1 MTKTGNLYIIATPIG
16 NWDDIT
22 QRAIKILNHI
32 DLLVCEE
39 YRIGS
44 TLLKKLS
51 IPPKQLIALN
61 EHNEQEQVG
70 LITQKLLEGMN
81 VGLVSDCG
89 TPVFADPG
97 HLLINLVTQVGIKV
111 IHVPGP
117 SSLMA
122 TLSILDFKLDR
133 FYFAGFLPREK
144 EQRKKVLDSLKSI
157 DVPIIL
163 MDTPYRL
170 TRILEDVSQTFGK
183 NRKITLAL
191 NITMEDEKFLRGSVS
206 DVMKQLKLKKAEFIL
221 VVHSK

>member
-1 MTKTGNLYIIATPIG
+1 MGKSGNLYIIATPIG
-16 NWDDIT
+16 NWGDIT
-22 QRAIKILNHI
+22 QRAIKILNHV

-51 IPPKQLIALN
+51 LPPKQLIALN

-70 LITQKLLEGMN
+70 IITQKLLEGVN
-81 VGLVSDCG
+81 IGLVSDCG

-97 HLLINLVTQVGIKV
+97 HLLINQVTQVGIKV
-111 IHVPGP
+111 IPVPGP

-144 EQRKKVLDSLKSI
+144 EQRKKVLDSLKLI

-170 TRILEDVSQTFGK
+170 TRILEDVSQAFGK

-191 NITMEDEKFLRGSVS
+191 NISMDDEKILRGSVS
-206 DVMKQLKLKKAEFIL
+206 EVMNQLKLKKAEFIL